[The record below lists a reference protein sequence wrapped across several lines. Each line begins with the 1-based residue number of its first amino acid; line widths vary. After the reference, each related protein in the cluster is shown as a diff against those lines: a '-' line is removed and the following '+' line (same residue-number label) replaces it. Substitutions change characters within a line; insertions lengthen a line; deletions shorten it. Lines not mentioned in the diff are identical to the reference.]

1 MKLLTRPS
9 KSASSIKP
17 IEEHPAYQTV
27 QEVVERLKRER
38 NTVDAEKTDLINR
51 ANAYRRPPVEVLS
64 AAYLRGPRP
73 ALDEDGI
80 VINKKIGE
88 LSLRFNALTLAI
100 ETAEKE
106 VTMVRHQLSA
116 ETASEQ
122 ASDYRS
128 SARRVLFGM
137 LQIQQGNS
145 QIMGL
150 AETRK
155 ELGYHE
161 IFTAVG
167 LSPWPQWGDP
177 KEDSSPWRMIL
188 REFLEAGHI
197 SSVEHNRLI
206 NGLLMDFEP

>member
-38 NTVDAEKTDLINR
+38 NTIAAEKTDLINR
-51 ANAYRRPPVEVLS
+51 ANAYRRPAVEVLS

-73 ALDEDGI
+73 SLDEDGI

-106 VTMVRHQLSA
+106 VTTVRHQLSA
-116 ETASEQ
+116 ETAKEQ

-128 SARRVLFGM
+128 LVRRVLFGM
-137 LQIQQGNS
+137 LQMQHGNS
-145 QIMGL
+145 QIMDMT
-150 AETRK
+150 ETRK

-167 LSPWPQWGDP
+167 ISPWPHWGDP
-177 KEDSSPWRMIL
+177 KEESSPWRMML

-197 SSVEHNRLI
+197 SAVEHNRII
-206 NGLLMDFEP
+206 NGLLQEFEP